1 MQVWERILL
10 VHLLRCLER
19 RGWLHRLPK
28 LAFFV
33 DGPLAVFG
41 HPAWLSAAIS
51 TELKRLNA
59 LVREQSG
66 HDLLIV
72 GIEKHGT
79 FVTHFDEIDKTETP
93 GTELFAPG
101 SFFMPSDQYIKS
113 RIIFSSGPT
122 RYGEGTYFG
131 RKVFYKTAS
140 GARIVADI
148 PFLNDEQDTLDDDP
162 GLYPQLGTTLA
173 VLDKLVSSRY
183 PNALSPIVSANAQ
196 AAIPLHLGAKVL
208 QQLARA
214 LVQDASP

>member
-1 MQVWERILL
+1 MGAHPPRPPAPVPRAARL
-10 VHLLRCLER
+10 V
-19 RGWLHRLPK
+19 HRLPE

-41 HPAWLSAAIS
+41 HPAWLSARIS
-51 TELKRLNA
+51 PELKRLNA
-59 LVREQSG
+59 ARRASS
-66 HDLLIV
+66 
-72 GIEKHGT
+72 
-79 FVTHFDEIDKTETP
+79 P
-93 GTELFAPG
+93 GTTCSSSASRRRDLRLSLRRDRQDRDSPGASCSRRG

-113 RIIFSSGPT
+113 RIIFSSGPK
-122 RYGEGTYFG
+122 RYGEDTYFG

-148 PFLNDEQDTLDDDP
+148 PFLNDEQDTLDDDDP
-162 GLYPQLGTTLA
+162 GPLPAARYHAGGCST
-173 VLDKLVSSRY
+173 SS
-183 PNALSPIVSANAQ
+183 SPRGIRMPFARSCHANAQ